1 MTIYDRIRKLREE
14 KGMSQQE
21 LAERVGFKT
30 ASAINKI
37 ELGLRNINQ
46 SKVSDFAKA
55 LNTTTS
61 YLIDGEDSSS
71 LPPMEATF
79 RDRLNEAL
87 CYRKMSASELSKL
100 SGVNEG
106 AISQYRKGEY
116 KASQDS
122 LEKIAAVLNVSIPWL
137 MGANVPMQPLNLVP
151 PTVATDVITFPVLG
165 SIAAGY
171 EEIANEDWS
180 GETVEIP
187 VSYLK
192 GRKQAEFFVL
202 KVHGNSMY
210 PLYHENDKILI
221 LKQNCIEHNGDI
233 GAVIYDGEC
242 ATLKRIDVF
251 DDMVRLSPVNPEYQP
266 KELRGVDMETY
277 HILGVPRMLIREI
290 S

>member
-1 MTIYDRIRKLREE
+1 MP
-14 KGMSQQE
+14 SF
-21 LAERVGFKT
+21 AE
-30 ASAINKI
+30 
-37 ELGLRNINQ
+37 
-46 SKVSDFAKA
+46 
-55 LNTTTS
+55 
-61 YLIDGEDSSS
+61 
-71 LPPMEATF
+71 
-79 RDRLNEAL
+79 RLNEAL
-87 CYRKMSASELSKL
+87 ERRNMTAAELARALNVADATISNYKKGIYAPKQRRTEEISK
-100 SGVNEG
+100 
-106 AISQYRKGEY
+106 I
-116 KASQDS
+116 
-122 LEKIAAVLNVSIPWL
+122 LNVSIPWL
-137 MGANVPMQPLNLVP
+137 MGADVPMKPLNLVSP
-151 PTVATDVITFPVLG
+151 NVTEDVVTFPVIG
-165 SIAAGY
+165 NIAAGY

>member
-1 MTIYDRIRKLREE
+1 MP
-14 KGMSQQE
+14 SF
-21 LAERVGFKT
+21 AE
-30 ASAINKI
+30 
-37 ELGLRNINQ
+37 
-46 SKVSDFAKA
+46 
-55 LNTTTS
+55 
-61 YLIDGEDSSS
+61 
-71 LPPMEATF
+71 
-79 RDRLNEAL
+79 RLNEAL
-87 CYRKMSASELSKL
+87 ECRNMTAAELARALNVADATISNYKKGIYAPKQRRTEEISK
-100 SGVNEG
+100 
-106 AISQYRKGEY
+106 I
-116 KASQDS
+116 
-122 LEKIAAVLNVSIPWL
+122 LNVSIPWL
-137 MGANVPMQPLNLVP
+137 MGADVPMKPLNLVSP
-151 PTVATDVITFPVLG
+151 NVTEDVVTFPVIG
-165 SIAAGY
+165 NIVAGY
-171 EEIANEDWS
+171 EEIAVEDWS